1 MGRRAKYNGYGGQN
15 TMGMG
20 VKTPWVGGSIYHG
33 LGGQHSM
40 GRMVK
45 MQWIGVQ
52 YNMGRGSNYHG

>member
-1 MGRRAKYNGYGGQN
+1 MGR
-15 TMGMG
+15 G
-20 VKTPWVGGSIYHG
+20 VKIPRVGGSIYHG

>member
-1 MGRRAKYNGYGGQN
+1 MGR
-15 TMGMG
+15 G
-20 VKTPWVGGSIYHG
+20 VKIPRVGGSIYHG

-52 YNMGRGSNYHG
+52 YNMGRGVKLSWVGGLNPMDRGSKYHG